1 MTRVTSRSLTH
12 SRRRVRRQHREGQV
26 DTEPATLDLP
36 DLFAIGH
43 LAVEDLL
50 EVFLGHLALEA
61 KVGRAH
67 PAPGGRLGRMLGGV
81 VIVLGEILRRAGG
94 GLDGSDRQHRLHP
107 HVHVVIDLRRMIRAV
122 MTMVVIGVALRR
134 KPIAQ
139 FAGRLVLVAIG
150 ITAIGPAFRGMA

>member
-1 MTRVTSRSLTH
+1 MAARILGSHLVPDAQARVRGAVIQDPQALRQ
-12 SRRRVRRQHREGQV
+12 SRR
-26 DTEPATLDLP
+26 
-36 DLFAIGH
+36 
-43 LAVEDLL
+43 
-50 EVFLGHLALEA
+50 AL
-61 KVGRAH
+61 